1 MQNSFHIEQPS
12 SNLDL
17 PVIQKQIKVY
27 KYWQDILSN
36 FPKTSKY
43 SLGTKIDNTLIET
56 INLTFSALYSKSE
69 QKLNMVSK
77 AGIKLDLVKFLLR
90 IAWEIKALDNKRY
103 AAISEQL
110 DEIGRMVG
118 GWAKQLKRKSLPNMV
133 SR

>member
-1 MQNSFHIEQPS
+1 MQNSSHTEQPN

-27 KYWQDILSN
+27 KCWQDILSN

-43 SLGTKIDNTLIET
+43 SLGTKIDNALIET
-56 INLTFSALYSKSE
+56 VSLTFSALYSKSE
-69 QKLNMVSK
+69 QKFNMVSE

-90 IAWEIKALDNKRY
+90 IAWEIKALDNKKY

-110 DEIGRMVG
+110 DEIGRMIG
-118 GWAKQLKRKSLPNMV
+118 GWARQLKRNSLPDTV